1 MLDVRCSP
9 SSPPQDSA
17 LSTQDSRSFGN
28 GQSSPP
34 EPRTPSPEPSRCSP
48 RRIAANRR
56 NARKSTGPRTPAG
69 KRRVSQNALKHG
81 LAATY
86 SHLPSECPATFNT
99 FLHELRE
106 ELHPVTVMQQ
116 YLFDQIANLIW
127 RLRRL
132 PEAQSNLFTEELQKI
147 DRDDEATSVA
157 GAADPASP
165 SSTPLG
171 NGQSA
176 IGNPTS
182 SSPEPRTLNPE
193 PSLTAAHLLARRFSS
208 DPSNGFILL
217 GRYER
222 SMQNALLRLLTR
234 YDNLKKHHPVPTQPD
249 PNNPG
254 NRFPKEP
261 AWDQRKQQEQEQH
274 FADHK
279 PSPKQ
284 RAQIDAFNLAVLEQY
299 IEEKQSHS
307 NPPQNPVSTPKTK
320 IPPHTPPPRPAKQ
333 SHRNED

>member
-1 MLDVRCSP
+1 MSIACFESDTISTLDRLRASRAAAAMQSQAASDPASPLHFDVRCSMLDVRCSP

-34 EPRTPSPEPSRCSP
+34 EPRTPNPEPSRCSP

-132 PEAQSNLFTEELQKI
+132 PEAQPNLFT
-147 DRDDEATSVA
+147 
-157 GAADPASP
+157 
-165 SSTPLG
+165 
-171 NGQSA
+171 
-176 IGNPTS
+176 
-182 SSPEPRTLNPE
+182 
-193 PSLTAAHLLARRFSS
+193 
-208 DPSNGFILL
+208 
-217 GRYER
+217 
-222 SMQNALLRLLTR
+222 
-234 YDNLKKHHPVPTQPD
+234 
-249 PNNPG
+249 
-254 NRFPKEP
+254 
-261 AWDQRKQQEQEQH
+261 
-274 FADHK
+274 
-279 PSPKQ
+279 
-284 RAQIDAFNLAVLEQY
+284 
-299 IEEKQSHS
+299 
-307 NPPQNPVSTPKTK
+307 
-320 IPPHTPPPRPAKQ
+320 
-333 SHRNED
+333 